1 MIGNL
6 LRLVGSDLACND
18 LIPFRTPSS
27 FGYWAWPDQE
37 AQLRSASGVQPK
49 CSPLLYCVRVIR

>member
-27 FGYWAWPDQE
+27 FGILGMAG
-37 AQLRSASGVQPK
+37 SGSLAAICK
-49 CSPLLYCVRVIR
+49 WRTAEM